1 MKIVFPELGGSN
13 EWIQTSNPVTDSTI
27 EGYQTVNLDFT
38 VDGLNHPWGGLGLH
52 TGTDK
57 ALITDTPTGSNWYMS
72 IGCKRYWYGGI
83 PGPRSNQDPLAT
95 KAVNK
100 VELYI
105 KRN

>member
-1 MKIVFPELGGSN
+1 MSLLALILQLTEITKPGGVLDVQVKLN
-13 EWIQTSNPVTDSTI
+13 DS
-27 EGYQTVNLDFT
+27 
-38 VDGLNHPWGGLGLH
+38 LNHLSRTHQLGRI
-52 TGTDK
+52 G
-57 ALITDTPTGSNWYMS
+57 MS
-72 IGCKRYWYGGI
+72 IGCKRYWYGSI

>member
-1 MKIVFPELGGSN
+1 MET
-13 EWIQTSNPVTDSTI
+13 EIQPRYKQHSSTI
-27 EGYQTVNLDFT
+27 VDYEPVSIDFT
-38 VDGLNHPWGGLGLH
+38 IDGNNQTWGGLGRASETKRLY
-52 TGTDK
+52 K
-57 ALITDTPTGSNWYMS
+57 SLITDTPTGTYWYMS
-72 IGCKRYWYGGI
+72 IGCKRYWYGSI